1 MKKINCLLAGVIL
14 AAAGISAISC
24 SASKL
29 SKSISKPT
37 LSFNSIQFASLDGE
51 GVTMKC
57 NYAIKNPYPVSLSLA
72 KVNANITCN
81 ESPFTSLTANQ
92 GVSLSANKSSSNS
105 FNFKIPYNSLINFA
119 KSYSSNK
126 SLPFKVAGNAS
137 LKNIPLLSTMTLPFS
152 KSVNIPVIKPSF
164 SLSNPKLVLP
174 TLSEMV
180 SAFKSSGMN
189 ASKAATM
196 AANIIAGKKVDS
208 NIFDNVNLNMK
219 LNFNLGVKN
228 EGGAAWNYLLK
239 SCSLKTADSSLVN
252 LDVSS
257 GANSISSSNGT
268 IPLTATLNTLKAGK
282 FITQIINKTGT
293 NPTFTLDSGVS
304 FSELGISNIPLK
316 YSKEIS
322 LSNFGL
328 TK

>member
-1 MKKINCLLAGVIL
+1 MKKINYLLAGLFFV
-14 AAAGISAISC
+14 ATGFAAISC
-24 SASKL
+24 SSL
-29 SKSISKPT
+29 TKSIAKPT
-37 LSFNSIQFASLDGE
+37 LSFNSIQFASLDTE
-51 GVTMKC
+51 GVTLKC

-72 KVNANITCN
+72 KVDANITCN
-81 ESPFTSLTANQ
+81 ESPFTTLTANQ

-105 FNFKIPYNSLINFA
+105 FNFKVPYTSLLNFA
-119 KSYSSNK
+119 KSYNSSK
-126 SLPFKVAGNAS
+126 TLPFKVTGNAS

-152 KSVNIPVIKPSF
+152 KTVNVPVIKPTF

-189 ASKAATM
+189 ATSAASM
-196 AANIIAGKKVDS
+196 AANILAGKKVDS
-208 NIFDNVNLNMK
+208 NVFDNVNLNMK

-239 SCSLKTADSSLVN
+239 SCSIKTADSSLIN

-257 GANSISSSNGT
+257 GANSISSSSGT

-282 FITQIINKTGT
+282 FITQILNKSGT
-293 NPTFTLDSGVS
+293 NPTFSLDSGVS
-304 FSELGISNIPLK
+304 FSELGISNIPLS
-316 YSKEIS
+316 YSKEIP